1 MNGLEV
7 NEYIT
12 KATEALNDDP
22 EHERWWQALY
32 KERGRMQDEYGD
44 MGSNLEGI
52 LFEIWN
58 QRIGY
63 ILDHL
68 DDPDMPKYHCSP
80 HKPFD
85 EDNPLE

>member
-32 KERGRMQDEYGD
+32 KSAGVCRMNMGIWAVILKVFSLRYGTIV
-44 MGSNLEGI
+44 LKKY
-52 LFEIWN
+52 
-58 QRIGY
+58 QR
-63 ILDHL
+63 
-68 DDPDMPKYHCSP
+68 
-80 HKPFD
+80 
-85 EDNPLE
+85 

>member
-32 KERGRMQDEYGD
+32 KERGRMQDETRRLVI
-44 MGSNLEGI
+44 S
-52 LFEIWN
+52 
-58 QRIGY
+58 
-63 ILDHL
+63 
-68 DDPDMPKYHCSP
+68 
-80 HKPFD
+80 
-85 EDNPLE
+85 